1 MKDLR
6 ITMRDRKRIALVAHD
21 HRKETLLE
29 WVEFNSGSLSRHLL
43 YATGTTGRLIEERT
57 GLPVQRLESGP
68 LGGDQQIGAMIAEGK
83 LDFLFFF
90 WDPLMTQPHDPDVK
104 ALLRLAVVWNIPVA
118 MNRSSA
124 DFMISSHLMR
134 DEYDRLVPDYHNYR
148 QRHIESNS

>member
-1 MKDLR
+1 MADIR

-21 HRKETLLE
+21 HRKETLLD
-29 WVEFNSGSLSRHLL
+29 WVRFNQGSLSKHLL
-43 YATGTTGRLIEERT
+43 YATGTTGQLIEEKT

-68 LGGDQQIGAMIAEGK
+68 LGGDQQIGAMIAENK

-124 DFMISSHLMR
+124 DFMISSHLMH

-148 QRHIESNS
+148 QRRIDPE

>member
-1 MKDLR
+1 MNEIR
-6 ITMRDRKRIALVAHD
+6 TTMRDRKRIALVAHD

-148 QRHIESNS
+148 QRKIESDS